1 MFSQS
6 ADLSQSS
13 NGDYNFLHSSQNS
26 SQFEFDGIQNKNTN
40 IFATGDLGTINEEN
54 PISPIKLN
62 FKDESK
68 KSLVNNQDISKT
80 SKYSFSNNNNVPQRI
95 NIRPSI
101 SDNIDQNANKKK
113 TNKMQIKDS
122 SISNKEN
129 INNINNTNNINLN
142 NNVNI
147 DPSDNQNSNMNLTLG
162 EVKQGNENN
171 FFNFDSYKCH
181 LSQQIDQVE
190 KIALQSMNASE
201 NSKSNNFNNNFN
213 AGFINNINEEELLEH
228 QKFNQYCSDLI
239 DQAMNKNIEYIDNIK
254 KEFVN
259 NLDLYKSKFRNNAE
273 VIKKLI
279 LLYSDDVFQKE
290 KNKIIISNLADQ
302 LLSHINSF
310 FQEMSKFNNFN
321 LNFNGNTG
329 NNDINST
336 QNP

>member
-13 NGDYNFLHSSQNS
+13 NGDNNFLHSSENS
-26 SQFEFDGIQNKNTN
+26 SQFEFDGIQNRNQN
-40 IFATGDLGTINEEN
+40 IFGTGDLGTINEEN

-80 SKYSFSNNNNVPQRI
+80 SKYSFSNNNNVAQRI

-101 SDNIDQNANKKK
+101 SDNSDKNANK
-113 TNKMQIKDS
+113 NKIKIQKKDS

-129 INNINNTNNINLN
+129 INSINNNNLNINTNNA
-142 NNVNI
+142 NI
-147 DPSDNQNSNMNLTLG
+147 DPNDNQNSNMNITLG

-201 NSKSNNFNNNFN
+201 NSNNNNFNNNLN
-213 AGFINNINEEELLEH
+213 EGFINNISEEELLEH

-239 DQAMNKNIEYIDNIK
+239 DQAMNKNMEYIDNIK
-254 KEFVN
+254 KEFVD
-259 NLDLYKSKFRNNAE
+259 NLDMYKTKFRNNAE

-290 KNKIIISNLADQ
+290 KNKIIISHLADQ

-321 LNFNGNTG
+321 LNFNANIG
-329 NNDINST
+329 NNDINTT

>member
-6 ADLSQSS
+6 QDLSQSS

-26 SQFEFDGIQNKNTN
+26 SQFEFDGIQNKNQN
-40 IFATGDLGTINEEN
+40 IFGVGELGTINEEN
-54 PISPIKLN
+54 PISPLKIN
-62 FKDESK
+62 FNDESK
-68 KSLVNNQDISKT
+68 KSLANNTNISKT
-80 SKYSFSNNNNVPQRI
+80 SKYSFTNNNNIAQRI

-101 SDNIDQNANKKK
+101 SENIEPNLKKSK
-113 TNKMQIKDS
+113 IQIKDS
-122 SISNKEN
+122 SSNKEN
-129 INNINNTNNINLN
+129 INTINNNNINNSKIELNPNLN
-142 NNVNI
+142 SNVNI
-147 DPSDNQNSNMNLTLG
+147 TLG
-162 EVKQGNENN
+162 EVSQGGENN
-171 FFNFDSYKCH
+171 FFNFDNYKCH

-201 NSKSNNFNNNFN
+201 NSKNNNFNNNGFN
-213 AGFINNINEEELLEH
+213 DGFINNISEEELLEH

-239 DQAMNKNIEYIDNIK
+239 DQAMKKNIEYIDNIK
-254 KEFVN
+254 NEFVN
-259 NLDLYKSKFRNNAE
+259 NMDTYKMKFRTNAE

-290 KNKIIISNLADQ
+290 KNKIIISHLADQ

-321 LNFNGNTG
+321 LNINSSMANK
-329 NNDINST
+329 DINST

>member
-6 ADLSQSS
+6 EDLSQSS

-26 SQFEFDGIQNKNTN
+26 SQFEFEGLHNKNQN
-40 IFATGDLGTINEEN
+40 IFGVGELGIINEEN
-54 PISPIKLN
+54 PLSPIKIN

-68 KSLVNNQDISKT
+68 KSLVNNTNISKT
-80 SKYSFSNNNNVPQRI
+80 SKYSFGNVNNMAQKI
-95 NIRPSI
+95 NIKPSI
-101 SDNIDQNANKKK
+101 SDNDPNPKKSK
-113 TNKMQIKDS
+113 IQIQETS
-122 SISNKEN
+122 SSNNKEN
-129 INNINNTNNINLN
+129 INTINNNINLN
-142 NNVNI
+142 NSNIEPSPNPNSNVNI
-147 DPSDNQNSNMNLTLG
+147 TLG
-162 EVKQGNENN
+162 EVKQGGENN
-171 FFNFDSYKCH
+171 FFNFDNYKCQ

-201 NSKSNNFNNNFN
+201 NSKNNNN
-213 AGFINNINEEELLEH
+213 AYNIGLINNVSEEELLEH

-259 NLDLYKSKFRNNAE
+259 NLDTYKMKFRTNAE

-290 KNKIIISNLADQ
+290 KNKIIISHLADQ

-321 LNFNGNTG
+321 LNFNANVT
-329 NNDINST
+329 NNDINS
-336 QNP
+336 NPNP

>member
-26 SQFEFDGIQNKNTN
+26 SQFEFDGIPNKNQN
-40 IFATGDLGTINEEN
+40 IFGAGDLGTINEEN

-68 KSLVNNQDISKT
+68 KSLMNNNDISKS
-80 SKYSFSNNNNVPQRI
+80 SKYSFANNNSIPQRI

-101 SDNIDQNANKKK
+101 SENK
-113 TNKMQIKDS
+113 NKVKIKEAS
-122 SISNKEN
+122 LSNKEN
-129 INNINNTNNINLN
+129 INNINNNMSLNTNTNMESI
-142 NNVNI
+142 
-147 DPSDNQNSNMNLTLG
+147 SNQNANVDITLG

-201 NSKSNNFNNNFN
+201 NSKNDKLNNNFN
-213 AGFINNINEEELLEH
+213 EGFINNISEEELLEH

-239 DQAMNKNIEYIDNIK
+239 DQAMNKNMEYIDNIK

-259 NLDLYKSKFRNNAE
+259 SLDTYKTKFRTNAE
-273 VIKKLI
+273 IIKKLI

-290 KNKIIISNLADQ
+290 KNKIIISHLADQ

-321 LNFNGNTG
+321 LNFNSTG
-329 NNDINST
+329 VNNDINST
-336 QNP
+336 QNH

>member
-26 SQFEFDGIQNKNTN
+26 SQFEFDGIQNRNQN
-40 IFATGDLGTINEEN
+40 IFGTGDLGTINEEN

-80 SKYSFSNNNNVPQRI
+80 SKYSFSNNNNVAQRI

-101 SDNIDQNANKKK
+101 SDNSDKNANK
-113 TNKMQIKDS
+113 NKSKIQKKDS

-129 INNINNTNNINLN
+129 INSINNNNLDINTNNGS
-142 NNVNI
+142 I
-147 DPSDNQNSNMNLTLG
+147 DPNDNQNSNMNITLG

-201 NSKSNNFNNNFN
+201 NSNNNNFNNNLN
-213 AGFINNINEEELLEH
+213 EGFINNISEEDLLEH

-239 DQAMNKNIEYIDNIK
+239 DQAMNKNMEYIDNIK
-254 KEFVN
+254 KEFVD
-259 NLDLYKSKFRNNAE
+259 NLDMYKTKFRNNAE

-290 KNKIIISNLADQ
+290 KNKIIISHLADQ

-321 LNFNGNTG
+321 LNFNANIG
-329 NNDINST
+329 NNDINTT

>member
-6 ADLSQSS
+6 QDLSQSS

-26 SQFEFDGIQNKNTN
+26 SQFEFDGIQNKNQN
-40 IFATGDLGTINEEN
+40 IFGVGELGTINEEN
-54 PISPIKLN
+54 PISPLKIN
-62 FKDESK
+62 FNDESK
-68 KSLVNNQDISKT
+68 KSLANNTNISKT
-80 SKYSFSNNNNVPQRI
+80 SKYSFTNNNNIAQRI

-101 SDNIDQNANKKK
+101 SENIEPNLKKSK
-113 TNKMQIKDS
+113 IQIKDS
-122 SISNKEN
+122 SSNKEN
-129 INNINNTNNINLN
+129 INNNNINNSKIELN
-142 NNVNI
+142 PNLNSNVNI
-147 DPSDNQNSNMNLTLG
+147 TLG
-162 EVKQGNENN
+162 EVSQGGENN
-171 FFNFDSYKCH
+171 FFNFDNYKCH

-201 NSKSNNFNNNFN
+201 NSKNNNFNNNGFN
-213 AGFINNINEEELLEH
+213 DGFKNNISEEELLEH

-239 DQAMNKNIEYIDNIK
+239 DQAMKKNIEYIDNIK
-254 KEFVN
+254 NEFVN
-259 NLDLYKSKFRNNAE
+259 NMDTYKMKFRTNAE

-321 LNFNGNTG
+321 LNFNSSMANK
-329 NNDINST
+329 DINST

>member
-26 SQFEFDGIQNKNTN
+26 SQFEFDGIQNRNQN
-40 IFATGDLGTINEEN
+40 IFGTGDLGTINEEN

-80 SKYSFSNNNNVPQRI
+80 SKYSFSNNNNVAQRI

-101 SDNIDQNANKKK
+101 SDNSDKNANK
-113 TNKMQIKDS
+113 NKSKIQKKDS

-129 INNINNTNNINLN
+129 INSINNNNLDINTNNGS
-142 NNVNI
+142 I
-147 DPSDNQNSNMNLTLG
+147 DPNDNQNSNMNITLG

-201 NSKSNNFNNNFN
+201 NSNNNNFNNNLN
-213 AGFINNINEEELLEH
+213 EGFINNISEEELLEH

-239 DQAMNKNIEYIDNIK
+239 DQAMNKNMEYIDNIK
-254 KEFVN
+254 KEFVD
-259 NLDLYKSKFRNNAE
+259 NLDMYKTKFRNNAE

-290 KNKIIISNLADQ
+290 KNKIIISHLADQ

-321 LNFNGNTG
+321 LNFNANIG
-329 NNDINST
+329 NNDINTT